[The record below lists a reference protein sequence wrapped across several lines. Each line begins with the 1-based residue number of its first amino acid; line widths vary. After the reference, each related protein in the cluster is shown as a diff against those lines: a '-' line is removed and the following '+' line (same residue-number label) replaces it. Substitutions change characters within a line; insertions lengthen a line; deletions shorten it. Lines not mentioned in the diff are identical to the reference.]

1 VPIRKYK
8 YISNYTTVLI
18 SMIPM
23 SCVKG
28 DKKKALVLLVFF
40 NDGSHSVVFTV
51 KQATYFVFEQMWSV
65 QQAFYL
71 YVLKL

>member
-1 VPIRKYK
+1 MPIRKYK